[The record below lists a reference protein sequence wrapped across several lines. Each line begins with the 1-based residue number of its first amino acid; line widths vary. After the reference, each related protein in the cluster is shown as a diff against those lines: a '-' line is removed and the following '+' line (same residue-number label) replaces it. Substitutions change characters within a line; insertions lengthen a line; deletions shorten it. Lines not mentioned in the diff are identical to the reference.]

1 MRTTMRAFAGLAFVA
16 VILTFV
22 PNAHSLDLSKMLGGS
37 EEHDNFKLIH
47 VADLRG
53 MMPADARGVHIYD
66 ANGADTRDRFGVI
79 PGAVLLDSDD
89 SYDLSVLPPS
99 KSSKL
104 VFYCAN
110 TH

>member
-1 MRTTMRAFAGLAFVA
+1 MRTTMRALAGLAFA
-16 VILTFV
+16 AATLSFV

-53 MMPADARGVHIYD
+53 MMASNVRGVHVYD

-89 SYDLSVLPPS
+89 AYNLSVLPPA

-104 VFYCAN
+104 VFYCAD